1 MNSDTAT
8 LFDIEP
14 LPVTKGT
21 KEGHSSHGEVPSL
34 LKWTG
39 SKRSQAAI
47 IAAYAP
53 DFTRYYEPFLGGGAL
68 LYFLGGPSAVAGDI
82 YAPLIDFWSLVRD
95 EPERLI
101 SDYAMQWRALQADL
115 PAYYYVVRDRFNEQ
129 KRPEDL
135 NFLMRTCVNGI
146 VRFNRTGDFNNS
158 FHLSRKGM
166 YPARFAKIV
175 QKWTAHIKDVEFRTG
190 DFENTTAD
198 AAADDFVY
206 LDPPYAG
213 NKQRYI
219 ENLDVSC
226 LYRVLEDFNRR
237 GVKWAL
243 SFDGVRG
250 QTAYDYT
257 IPLDIYKRKTVINS
271 GYSAVSK
278 VLNGPVELVTESL
291 YLNY

>member
-1 MNSDTAT
+1 MNSNAAT
-8 LFDIEP
+8 LFDLEE
-14 LPVTKGT
+14 LPVTEVT
-21 KEGHSSHGEVPSL
+21 RESHSSGGDVPSL

-39 SKRSQAAI
+39 SKRSQAAK
-47 IAAYAP
+47 IAACAP
-53 DFTRYYEPFLGGGAL
+53 DFNRYYEPFLGGGAL
-68 LYFLGGPSAVAGDI
+68 LYLLGGSGAVAGDI
-82 YAPLIDFWSLVRD
+82 YAPLIAFWLLVRD

-101 SDYAMQWRALQADL
+101 TDYAKQWRSLQADL
-115 PAYYYVVRDRFNEQ
+115 PAYYYVVRDRFNKQ

-135 NFLMRTCVNGI
+135 SFLMRTCVNGI
-146 VRFNRTGDFNNS
+146 VRFSRTGNFNNS

-166 YPARFAKIV
+166 APARFAGIV
-175 QKWTAHIKDVEFRTG
+175 RSWTAHLNDVEFRTG
-190 DFENTTAD
+190 DFENSTAD
-198 AAADDFVY
+198 AAAGDFVY
-206 LDPPYAG
+206 LDPPYGG

-219 ENLDVSC
+219 VNLEVNR

-257 IPLDIYKRKTVINS
+257 IPPDLYKRKTVLTS